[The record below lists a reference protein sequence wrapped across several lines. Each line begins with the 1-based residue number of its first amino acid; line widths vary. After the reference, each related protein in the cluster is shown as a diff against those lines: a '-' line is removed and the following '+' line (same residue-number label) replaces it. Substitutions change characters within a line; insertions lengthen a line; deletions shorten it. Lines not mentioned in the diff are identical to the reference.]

1 MQDSLPGI
9 PEEDVHDQGQEYS
22 QDHRGVVFVQLG
34 SARSLL
40 AKDPRPEPVC
50 AAKVK
55 LEAERGSE
63 VRLEAERGLEGS
75 LEAERGSEGSLEAE
89 RGLEGRLEAASAP
102 LDEDQEVFFDA
113 DENCLPQYSTVKIIQ
128 YFNIKIIIFL
138 ELKG

>member
-40 AKDPRPEPVC
+40 AKDPRPEPVY

-63 VRLEAERGLEGS
+63 VR

-102 LDEDQEVFFDA
+102 PDEDQEVFFDA

>member
-40 AKDPRPEPVC
+40 AKDPRPEPVY

-63 VRLEAERGLEGS
+63 VR

>member
-40 AKDPRPEPVC
+40 AKDPRPEPVY

-55 LEAERGSE
+55 
-63 VRLEAERGLEGS
+63 

>member
-9 PEEDVHDQGQEYS
+9 PEEDVHNQGQEYS

-63 VRLEAERGLEGS
+63 VRLEAERG
-75 LEAERGSEGSLEAE
+75 SEGSLEAE

-102 LDEDQEVFFDA
+102 PDEDQEVFFDA

>member
-40 AKDPRPEPVC
+40 AKDPRPEPVY

-63 VRLEAERGLEGS
+63 VRLEAERG
-75 LEAERGSEGSLEAE
+75 SEGRLEAE